1 MASID
6 EVADL
11 LRGRLKAQEKKFP
24 NILLALIDSAKS
36 QKAESNGES
45 LSSSLGGYYAS
56 NLDRLRNNVEEFP
69 YASPKYSDLSVI
81 KQYFGGATSE
91 EEEKMLAK
99 SMIPLSI
106 REMLGPSVSP
116 AQIALLETDPIVRA
130 TLNPTPKE
138 ESKSLLDVLTSY
150 FN

>member
-1 MASID
+1 MASLD
-6 EVADL
+6 EIVGVL
-11 LRGRLKAQEKKFP
+11 QQRLKAQEKKFP
-24 NILLALIDSAKS
+24 NMLLALVDMARNPKEGST
-36 QKAESNGES
+36 GES
-45 LSSSLGGYYAS
+45 LSSSLGNYYAS

-69 YASPKYSDLSVI
+69 YASPKHSDLSVI

-91 EEEKMLAK
+91 EEENMLTK

-116 AQIALLETDPIVRA
+116 AQIALLETDPVVRA
-130 TLNPTPKE
+130 VLNPTPRE
-138 ESKSLLDVLTSY
+138 ESKSLLDVLASY